1 MERQELTDYT
11 NELFKLFITDLM
23 QSKGISRY
31 RIAKD
36 TGMTAQFF
44 SNKFNGY
51 GNRYVSLPT
60 IYKIASQY
68 NFTFDLLKY
77 DKQYKAQLKDI
88 KKAY

>member
-1 MERQELTDYT
+1 MEKQELINYT

-23 QSKGISRY
+23 KSKQISRY

-36 TGMTAQFF
+36 TGLTEQFF

-51 GNRYVSLPT
+51 GNRHVSLPT
-60 IYKIASQY
+60 VYKISNQY

-77 DKQYKAQLKDI
+77 DKQYKQQLKLQS
-88 KKAY
+88 K